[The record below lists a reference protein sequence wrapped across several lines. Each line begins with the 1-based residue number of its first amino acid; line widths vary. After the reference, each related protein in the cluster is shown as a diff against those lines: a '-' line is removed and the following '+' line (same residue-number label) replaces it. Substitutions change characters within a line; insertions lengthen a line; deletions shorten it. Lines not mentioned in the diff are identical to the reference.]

1 MVGIQICAK
10 RKNGQ
15 DSTRNNVGVNG
26 LCLNIQQSKEV
37 EEDLIKARIRA
48 EEADQMKS
56 AFLANMSHE
65 IRTPLNAIVGFSEL
79 LTSDMEISPN
89 ERDEFMQVI
98 SKNSDLLLKL
108 INDILDLSRIESGKM
123 SFTLTNCDLNEL
135 LSHIYRT
142 HQLLM
147 PQA

>member
-1 MVGIQICAK
+1 
-10 RKNGQ
+10 
-15 DSTRNNVGVNG
+15 
-26 LCLNIQQSKEV
+26 
-37 EEDLIKARIRA
+37 
-48 EEADQMKS
+48 MKS

-135 LSHIYRT
+135 LSIST
-142 HQLLM
+142 A
-147 PQA
+147 PINC